1 MFRTADS
8 GVTGVRGSRPAG
20 VAIFGQLLNLLIIL
34 FSDSLVLLI
43 EILVHGGKVPG
54 VLFALLVD
62 ILPRYISRRLLRD
75 AIFPPGRQLPTPIP
89 FSIPLTIHRTF
100 GLIWNQRHRV

>member
-1 MFRTADS
+1 VFRTADS
-8 GVTGVRGSRPAG
+8 GVTGVGGSRPVG
-20 VAIFGQLLNLLIIL
+20 VAIFGELLNLLIIL

-43 EILVHGGKVPG
+43 EILVHGCKVPG
-54 VLFALLVD
+54 LLFALLID
-62 ILPRYISRRLLRD
+62 ILPRYISGLLLYV
-75 AIFPPGRQLPTPIP
+75 IFPPGRQLPTPIP